1 MESQLS
7 ITVLAVLFLLRSGGI
22 NYGLRPALAL
32 APCNF
37 PAIFNF
43 GDSNSDTGGLSAV
56 YGQAAAP
63 AGETYF
69 GHPAGRYTDGRVIID
84 FIAHSLGLPFLSAYL
99 DAVGSNFTHGAN
111 FATAG
116 STVRP
121 QNTTIQQSGFSPI
134 SLNVQYNEFY
144 QFRRRSQ
151 TTRAKGGVF
160 EKLMPKEEDFSRAL
174 YTFDIGQNDLTAG
187 YFLNMS
193 TSEVRAYIPD
203 VLIQFATIVKNIYHE
218 GGRYF
223 WIHNT
228 GPVGCLPYVMER
240 IPILTSQVDR
250 AGCASPF
257 NKVARDFNRGLKHVV
272 DRLRRQLPLA
282 AITYV
287 DVYYVKYA
295 LISRPKRYG
304 FTEPLRACCGH
315 GGKYNYDKNFG
326 CGSTIKRGGK
336 DVLVGKSCEDPS
348 KHVNWDG
355 VHFTEAANKQ
365 IFDHIVGGLLS
376 DNKNSLTMAC
386 HRA

>member
-1 MESQLS
+1 MEPKLS
-7 ITVLAVLFLLRSGGI
+7 LVILTIFLLCSAAIHNGS
-22 NYGLRPALAL
+22 RPVLAL
-32 APCNF
+32 APCDF

-56 YGQAAAP
+56 YGQAAWP

-69 GHPAGRYTDGRVIID
+69 GHPAGRYADGRLVVD
-84 FIAHSLGLPFLSAYL
+84 FIAQSFGLPFLSAYL
-99 DAVGSNFTHGAN
+99 DSVGTNFTHGAN

-116 STVRP
+116 STIRP
-121 QNTTIQQSGFSPI
+121 QNTTIRQYGYSPI
-134 SLNVQYNEFY
+134 SLDVQFNELY

-151 TTRAKGGVF
+151 VTRAKGGVF
-160 EKLMPKEEDFSRAL
+160 QKLMPKEEVFSRAL

-203 VLIQFATIVKNIYHE
+203 VLGQFKNIIKYVYGE

-228 GPVGCLPYVMER
+228 GPVGCLPYVMDR
-240 IPILTSQVDR
+240 IPVLASQIDS

-257 NKVARDFNRGLKHVV
+257 NEVAQDFNRGLKKVV
-272 DRLRRQLPLA
+272 DQLRKELPLA

-287 DVYYVKYA
+287 DVYSVKYS
-295 LISRPKRYG
+295 LISQPKKHG

-315 GGKYNYDKNFG
+315 GGKYNYNKNHG
-326 CGSTIKRGGK
+326 CGSKITKGGHE
-336 DVLVGKSCEDPS
+336 VLIGKSCKDPQ
-348 KHVNWDG
+348 HYVNWDG

-365 IFDHIVGGLLS
+365 IFDHIVSGLLS
-376 DNKNSLTMAC
+376 DNKTPLRMAC
-386 HRA
+386 HRV